1 MASISGNKK
10 LSIPAFTRKDIK
22 KLSGCIRISPNAAV
36 GLSTS
41 NKPVLVWNNEDEDG
55 NPFLPT
61 FGYAM
66 GMCVTCETGDLE
78 IYVYSPENGNC
89 LPYKKGVEVPVGFL
103 PEVFAKVEE
112 VGERFRVAKI
122 ISIDRSIEQ
131 AHLLTADDYHYDV
144 PLSNIVCADNVKLG
158 LEVTRDNEAK
168 ESNSNEV

>member
-22 KLSGCIRISPNAAV
+22 ELSGFVKISPSVAAYA
-36 GLSTS
+36 SAS
-41 NKPVLVWNNEDEDG
+41 NDPVLAWDNEDEDG

-66 GMCVTCETGDLE
+66 GMQITRESGDLE

-89 LPYKKGVEVPVGFL
+89 LPYKKGVQVPVGFL
-103 PEVFAKVEE
+103 PEVLAKVDGRYT
-112 VGERFRVAKI
+112 VGKI
-122 ISIDRSIEQ
+122 ISIDRSIEL
-131 AHLLTADDYHYDV
+131 AKVFTKNGNTFEV

-158 LEVTRDNEAK
+158 LEVTRDDEAK
-168 ESNSNEV
+168 ESNTNEV